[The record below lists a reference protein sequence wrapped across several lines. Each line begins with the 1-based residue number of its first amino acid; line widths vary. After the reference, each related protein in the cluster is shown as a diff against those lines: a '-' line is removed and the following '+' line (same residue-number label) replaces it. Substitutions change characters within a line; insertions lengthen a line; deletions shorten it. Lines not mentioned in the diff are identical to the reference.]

1 MVGFVQALKR
11 QSGAKDVVIDFKKGT
26 AEAAWRKGAR
36 FDYEAVKKTVS
47 KSAELTFRE
56 LYLTARGKVTE
67 QDGKPAFRVTDTGEL
82 FLLEDDGRSALP
94 KPPGDQVVTLTGRVQ
109 APEKGSKGPLTLIA
123 VPATAGK
130 ATR

>member
-11 QSGAKDVVIDFKKGT
+11 QSGAKDVIIDYKRGT
-26 AEAAWRKGAR
+26 ADATWKKDAK

-56 LYLTARGKVTE
+56 LHLTARGEVTE
-67 QDGKPAFRVTDTGEL
+67 QDGKPAFKVTDTGEL
-82 FLLEDDGRSALP
+82 FLLDTGGSALP
-94 KPPGDQVVTLTGRVQ
+94 TPSSNKVITVTGRVQ
-109 APEKGSKGPLTLIA
+109 APGKESKGPLTLT
-123 VPATAGK
+123 VMPAAAGN